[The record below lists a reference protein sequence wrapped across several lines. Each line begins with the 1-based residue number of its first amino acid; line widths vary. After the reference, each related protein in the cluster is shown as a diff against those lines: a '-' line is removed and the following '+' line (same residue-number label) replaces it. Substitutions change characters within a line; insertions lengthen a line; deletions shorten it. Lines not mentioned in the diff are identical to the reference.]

1 MNNDTLVKVNNIS
14 KKFCRD
20 FKTSLWYGL
29 TDICKEVL
37 GIRKNDELRKHD
49 FYAVRNVNFNI
60 SRGECVG
67 IIGPNG
73 AGKSTLLKMLIGLL
87 KPETG
92 HISVKGRVCAL
103 IQLTAGFNTLLTG
116 RENIYIKGAI
126 LGMSKKE
133 VDLKIDEIIDFAEI
147 RDSIDSPVQTYS
159 SGMVAR
165 LGFSIA
171 VHTEPDVLVI
181 DEVLAVGDAGFRN
194 KCFAKI
200 KQICENAAVIFISH
214 NIHSVN
220 RICDRVILMDQG
232 KVIHEYDDIATGIEK
247 YLELFRQIKPKIEQ
261 KSHIDVE
268 AIHINDSELEKQ
280 SSVKFGDSLKISVN
294 GFSNKDAEV
303 EIRLYFL
310 SLNLENLAV
319 VSSSADKQQ
328 LLIKDQEK
336 FNFSVEVPKV
346 MLGVEKAYITMQ
358 ISDKMSGE
366 RVYQNYAMTM
376 LTITDHHEPF
386 FSPNICEGKW
396 S

>member
-1 MNNDTLVKVNNIS
+1 
-14 KKFCRD
+14 
-20 FKTSLWYGL
+20 
-29 TDICKEVL
+29 
-37 GIRKNDELRKHD
+37 
-49 FYAVRNVNFNI
+49 
-60 SRGECVG
+60 
-67 IIGPNG
+67 
-73 AGKSTLLKMLIGLL
+73 
-87 KPETG
+87 
-92 HISVKGRVCAL
+92 
-103 IQLTAGFNTLLTG
+103 
-116 RENIYIKGAI
+116 
-126 LGMSKKE
+126 
-133 VDLKIDEIIDFAEI
+133 
-147 RDSIDSPVQTYS
+147 
-159 SGMVAR
+159 MVAR

-294 GFSNKDAEV
+294 GFSKKEAEV